1 MAGTQDQLEVSEE
14 PLRRRLKAVGRFAF
28 GLGLFGVVLWWLVP
42 DWSALAGRV
51 ALEPGWIVV
60 GLLGTTGAS
69 FVTAARWQ
77 LLAELMGGNRLRYLS
92 YFYVLVLT
100 RLLGQFTSTL
110 AMDLVGRGVGLRS
123 SGSERGLGHAATQV
137 VLERLLDLVLPLLLL
152 GWALVM
158 RWELLG
164 PDVSGAPALTL
175 GVCSLVFLGLATL
188 LLGPSV
194 RVALRAYLFLRL
206 RLGKQRRAEVEGE
219 LSDASGVAL
228 PRVEPA
234 LAAKVALYSLL
245 RFAFVIVQ
253 FWGMGCAVGLE
264 LGWVEMTI
272 ATPFAQLAGMIG
284 LTPGGLGMLEVGWAG
299 GLGFV
304 GVDGV
309 GIGLFMLAQRVGV
322 IAFFGLLTLVSWP
335 LEHRE
340 RRRERKPT

>member
-1 MAGTQDQLEVSEE
+1 MAGTTDELEVSED
-14 PLRRRLKAVGRFAF
+14 PLRRRLKAIGRFAF
-28 GLGLFGVVLWWLVP
+28 GLLLFAVVLWLLVP
-42 DWSALAGRV
+42 DWSELAGRV
-51 ALEPGWIVV
+51 ELEPAWIVV
-60 GLLGTTGAS
+60 GLVGTTGAS

-158 RWELLG
+158 HWQLLG
-164 PDVSGAPALTL
+164 PAVSAAPAL
-175 GVCSLVFLGLATL
+175 SLAACALLFMALATP

-206 RLGKQRRAEVEGE
+206 RLGKQRRAEVESE
-219 LSDASGVAL
+219 LGGSGSIAL
-228 PRVEPA
+228 PKVEPA
-234 LAAKVALYSLL
+234 LAAKVAMHSLL

-264 LGWVEMTI
+264 LGWVEMTA

-304 GVDGV
+304 GVDAV
-309 GIGLFMLAQRVGV
+309 GIGLFMLAQRAGV
-322 IAFFGLLTLVSWP
+322 IAFFGVLTLISWP
-335 LEHRE
+335 LERRARARE
-340 RRRERKPT
+340 RG